1 METAGA
7 VELRPETP
15 SAMLAP
21 HQTHSL
27 ETAMRIVMPLIAALL
42 LGACS
47 STEYRDTN
55 AAVDANP
62 LCVGLDRDAPANLG
76 PKECERKTETVLFQ
90 SEPKDSKPIDFSGK
104 KDD

>member
-1 METAGA
+1 MHIA
-7 VELRPETP
+7 L
-15 SAMLAP
+15 
-21 HQTHSL
+21 
-27 ETAMRIVMPLIAALL
+27 PLIAALL

-47 STEYRDTN
+47 SVGYRDTN

-62 LCVGLDRDAPANLG
+62 LCAGLDRNAPVNLG

-90 SEPKDSKPIDFSGK
+90 EKPKSEKPIDFSGK

>member
-1 METAGA
+1 
-7 VELRPETP
+7 
-15 SAMLAP
+15 
-21 HQTHSL
+21 
-27 ETAMRIVMPLIAALL
+27 MRIAFLPIAALL

-47 STEYRDTN
+47 SVGYRDTN

-62 LCVGLDRDAPANLG
+62 LCAGLDRNAPVNLG

-90 SEPKDSKPIDFSGK
+90 SEPKDGKPIDFSGK

>member
-1 METAGA
+1 
-7 VELRPETP
+7 
-15 SAMLAP
+15 
-21 HQTHSL
+21 
-27 ETAMRIVMPLIAALL
+27 MRIALPLIAALL
-42 LGACS
+42 LAACS

-62 LCVGLDRDAPANLG
+62 LCVGLDRDAPVNLG
-76 PKECERKTETVLFQ
+76 PKDCERKTETVLFQ